1 MARMDMAQ
9 MDLARMMVVYRTPE
23 DVEDFSRHYFETH
36 VPLVKRLPG
45 LRKYEVSHG
54 PIICPADSFDAY
66 MIATLHFDDM
76 AALRNAL
83 ASEEGQAC
91 GADRRK
97 FAPDTS
103 GFQTFL
109 FENKNLAISSSDGT
123 VTPKLSRAEV
133 HQSAEIPASASQVWD
148 LLTDWAGML
157 RWWLSA
163 EQGGLP
169 GPTLVKCDL
178 VGKHGVV
185 PRTRRMILDNGL
197 VVEEKIFHQDDN
209 SRRIYYS
216 KTEPPGSPVRGYI
229 ATAYVDD
236 DDIEADRCTLHISSS
251 FDVEFPAT
259 PEAAVTRFE
268 SIYQSMFRGFQHY
281 FSGTKV

>member
-1 MARMDMAQ
+1 MARMV
-9 MDLARMMVVYRTPE
+9 VVYRAPE
-23 DVEDFSRHYFETH
+23 DAEAFSQHYFETH
-36 VPLVKRLPG
+36 VPLVKKLPG

-54 PIICPADSFDAY
+54 PITCRVGSSEAY
-66 MIATLHFDDM
+66 MIASLQFDDM

-103 GFQTFL
+103 SFQML
-109 FENKNLAISSSDGT
+109 FFESKDLVASSSKGT
-123 VTPKLSRAEV
+123 VTPKFSRAKV
-133 HQSAEIPASASQVWD
+133 HKSAEIPASAGEVWD

-157 RWWLSA
+157 RWWLTA

-169 GPTLVKCDL
+169 GPPLVKCDL
-178 VGKHGVV
+178 VGERGVV
-185 PRTRRMILDNGL
+185 PRTRRMTLDSGL
-197 VVEEKIFHQDDN
+197 VVEEQIFHQDDN

-216 KTEPPGSPVRGYI
+216 RTEPPGSPVSGYI

-236 DDIEADRCTLHISSS
+236 IEGDRCTLHISSS
-251 FDVEFPAT
+251 FDVQFPAD
-259 PEAAVTRFE
+259 PEAAAIRFE
-268 SIYQSMFRGFQHY
+268 IIYQSIFRCFQNY
-281 FSGTKV
+281 FSRTKA